1 MHIRSAAL
9 VAFCDAETG
18 ASRSCRIA
26 GHLAKCETCRG
37 QLRRIE
43 KEKAEL
49 SAGAVAPAIGGLPGL
64 AGVLSAI
71 ATFQSSQ
78 SSAAASELKSRLR
91 WQIETYLGSP
101 AVGLVE
107 RPGIRAEEL
116 LGQTSQILD
125 VFLGPDAAEAV
136 RDDVL
141 SGLGF
146 AGPAEEACR

>member
-1 MHIRSAAL
+1 M
-9 VAFCDAETG
+9 AFCDAETG
-18 ASRSCRIA
+18 AYRSRRIA
-26 GHLAKCETCRG
+26 RHLAKCESCRDL
-37 QLRRIE
+37 LRRIE
-43 KEKAEL
+43 REKNEL
-49 SAGAVAPAIGGLPGL
+49 SADAMAPAIDGRQGL
-64 AGVLSAI
+64 AGVRSAI
-71 ATFQSSQ
+71 AAWQGGQSW
-78 SSAAASELKSRLR
+78 AASELMSRLR

-141 SGLGF
+141 SRLGF